1 MNLEHINH
9 SNLTVKFRG
18 GRDYAKIYNNDKRLC
33 VCLRN
38 TRVSR
43 ISTNSLYLILPSSS
57 IELIQSL
64 EKYIEDEIVKTGLS
78 SEYTLNS
85 NVFINRHNQLYY
97 KIRYECDDKSFKDS
111 LDEEKSYDIDV
122 KAYYLSIKENKTIE
136 MEVWISN
143 PSDIREN
150 IVSESEGDSD
160 NDSDNEIDG
169 NDEDFFDDIGPSP
182 EEIINI
188 KNEILHKLSVSFMEK
203 DLEID
208 QLQIQSSDLKSKHE
222 FLKNETDVGKVLRY
236 INETEF

>member
-18 GRDYAKIYNNDKRLC
+18 GRNYAKIYNNDKRLC
-33 VCLRN
+33 ICLRN
-38 TRVSR
+38 TRISR
-43 ISTNSLYLILPSSS
+43 ISSNSLYLILPPSS

-78 SEYTLNS
+78 SEYNINS
-85 NVFINRHNQLYY
+85 NIFINRHNQLYY
-97 KIRYECDDKSFKDS
+97 KLKYEFDDKTFKDS

-136 MEVWISN
+136 MEVWINN

-150 IVSESEGDSD
+150 IVSESDEDYDDNDNEVD
-160 NDSDNEIDG
+160 NDSVC
-169 NDEDFFDDIGPSP
+169 DDIGPSP
-182 EEIINI
+182 EEIVSI

-208 QLQIQSSDLKSKHE
+208 QLQTQSSDLKSKHE
-222 FLKNETDVGKVLRY
+222 ILKNETDIVKVLRY